1 MLLQNDVFDY
11 YFRIGRIASEV
22 KHQFRLGDVYSLG
35 IASLV
40 PQSGQSGVLPSARE
54 TAGLPW

>member
-35 IASLV
+35 IDNFGGYIFSRSELYIF
-40 PQSGQSGVLPSARE
+40 
-54 TAGLPW
+54 